1 MRLLG
6 RHLMFFFFVLFL
18 LVSQQQPCSPQT
30 IIQFSSAY
38 PSVGGVGSVNADSAK
53 ATITDTRQDKV
64 HCLTQ
69 HFVTCFCVAVAFLA
83 QSLLLFFVVLCASFS
98 LHSPLQ
104 TFFFLLPSFPFCPRH
119 CHNKRHQTRS
129 GLQPMCCSLLF
140 FMATH
145 THTKKER
152 ERERGERKKGDLVF
166 SSFHLAVVCLL
177 QFVAM

>member
-1 MRLLG
+1 
-6 RHLMFFFFVLFL
+6 MFFFF

-69 HFVTCFCVAVAFLA
+69 HFFVTFFVSLSRFLR
-83 QSLLLFFVVLCASFS
+83 SRLLLLFCFVVLCASFS

-152 ERERGERKKGDLVF
+152 ERERRERKKGDLVF
-166 SSFHLAVVCLL
+166 SSFYLAVVCLL